1 MVERH
6 YKEDRGKRGRENLT
20 QASRAEKT
28 EDLEAVRF
36 PEMTSTQLGSDSTF
50 ALQVAN
56 YEATKKAVERSMPK
70 SEQRRGRH
78 VYND

>member
-1 MVERH
+1 MGRH
-6 YKEDRGKRGRENLT
+6 YKEDKGKRWRENLT

-36 PEMTSTQLGSDSTF
+36 PEMTSTQLGSDATF

-56 YEATKKAVERSMPK
+56 YEAAKKAVEKDMPK
-70 SEQRRGRH
+70 PEQRKGKH

>member
-1 MVERH
+1 MVECH
-6 YKEDRGKRGRENLT
+6 YKEDKGKRWHENLM

-36 PEMTSTQLGSDSTF
+36 PEMTSTELSSDATF

-56 YEATKKAVERSMPK
+56 YEAAKKAVEKSMPK
-70 SEQRRGRH
+70 SQQRKGKH